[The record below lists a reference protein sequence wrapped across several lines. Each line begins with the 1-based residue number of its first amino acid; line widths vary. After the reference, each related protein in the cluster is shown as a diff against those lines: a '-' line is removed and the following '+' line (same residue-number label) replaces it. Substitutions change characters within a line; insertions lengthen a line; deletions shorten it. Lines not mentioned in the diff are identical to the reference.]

1 MSAPALIPCP
11 ACNGLNRIPSERL
24 GDAPRCGRCKSPV
37 LPVAPITLSQAS
49 FAAQLKGDL
58 PLLVDVWA
66 DWCGPCKAF
75 APTFAQA
82 AAQLQG
88 RCRLGKLDSEANP
101 QLSAQLG
108 IRSIPSLILFRG
120 GVEVARQSGALP
132 LPQLLGWLRSQGI
145 AGADRSAATSAT
157 VSAGG
162 ATAASLGAPA

>member
-24 GDAPRCGRCKSPV
+24 GGAPRCGRCKSPV
-37 LPVAPITLSQAS
+37 LPNAPITLNQAS

-101 QLSAQLG
+101 QLSAQLS

-132 LPQLLGWLRSQGI
+132 LPQLLAWLRSQGI
-145 AGADRSAATSAT
+145 A
-157 VSAGG
+157 
-162 ATAASLGAPA
+162 

>member
-37 LPVAPITLSQAS
+37 LPAAPITLTQAS
-49 FAAQLKGDL
+49 FVSQLKGDL

-101 QLSAQLG
+101 QLSAEMG
-108 IRSIPSLILFRG
+108 IRSIPTLILLKG

-132 LPQLLGWLRSQGI
+132 LPQFLGWLRQQG
-145 AGADRSAATSAT
+145 
-157 VSAGG
+157 V
-162 ATAASLGAPA
+162 

>member
-37 LPVAPITLSQAS
+37 LPAAPITLNQAS

-58 PLLVDVWA
+58 PLLVDFWA

-145 AGADRSAATSAT
+145 A
-157 VSAGG
+157 
-162 ATAASLGAPA
+162 

>member
-37 LPVAPITLSQAS
+37 LPNAPITLNQAS

-132 LPQLLGWLRSQGI
+132 LPQLLAWLRGQGI
-145 AGADRSAATSAT
+145 T
-157 VSAGG
+157 
-162 ATAASLGAPA
+162 

>member
-37 LPVAPITLSQAS
+37 LPNAPITLNQAS

-58 PLLVDVWA
+58 PLLVDIWA

-132 LPQLLGWLRSQGI
+132 LPQLLAWLRSQGI
-145 AGADRSAATSAT
+145 A
-157 VSAGG
+157 
-162 ATAASLGAPA
+162 

>member
-120 GVEVARQSGALP
+120 GVEVARQSGALT
-132 LPQLLGWLRSQGI
+132 LPQLLAWLRSQGI
-145 AGADRSAATSAT
+145 A
-157 VSAGG
+157 
-162 ATAASLGAPA
+162 

>member
-37 LPVAPITLSQAS
+37 LPNAPITLNQAS

-66 DWCGPCKAF
+66 VWCGPCKAF

-132 LPQLLGWLRSQGI
+132 LPQLLAWLRGQGI
-145 AGADRSAATSAT
+145 A
-157 VSAGG
+157 
-162 ATAASLGAPA
+162 